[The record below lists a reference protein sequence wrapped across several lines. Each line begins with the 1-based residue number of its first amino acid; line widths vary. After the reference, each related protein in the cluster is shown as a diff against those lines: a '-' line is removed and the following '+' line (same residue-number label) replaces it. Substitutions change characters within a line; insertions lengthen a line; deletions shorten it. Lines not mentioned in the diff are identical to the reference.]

1 MLTITQN
8 SKMGEGDLDPSK
20 LQAYASIKPGG
31 VMYGKG
37 GSAPMVNGMGATSAQ
52 TPFSQAPGTVAPAV
66 QPEQAV
72 FGDPNP
78 PNPAAVSG
86 MAPKG
91 LATGTQPGTVF
102 DANDG
107 LGMDNYDS
115 YINKSFQHAMRTLDP
130 MIQQNEARFDQSMID
145 KGFAPDSEGFQ
156 TSFDNNSR
164 RYNDLIAA
172 AANSAMGFGAN
183 RLDSDRQYGL
193 QRDTFDLNELS
204 TFDGMNRA
212 WDDIGYRNAVF
223 NTSREDQQFNQ
234 MLSLFGM
241 TPVGT
246 TVPTNTS
253 SNFANSANAQLSA
266 LNANNQLYGAV
277 GNSIADGVDALG
289 NVDWGSIF
297 NSWGFGGSGS
307 SSGRGGGF

>member
-8 SKMGEGDLDPSK
+8 SKWGEGDLDPSK
-20 LQAYASIKPGG
+20 LQAYASIKPSG

-37 GSAPMVNGMGATSAQ
+37 GSAPMGNGMGATGTQ
-52 TPFSQAPGTVAPAV
+52 QPMTQAPGTVSSAV
-66 QPEQAV
+66 QPGQTV

-86 MAPKG
+86 MAPKDI
-91 LATGTQPGTVF
+91 ATSTQPGVSSLGT
-102 DANDG
+102 ND
-107 LGMDNYDS
+107 YDS

-145 KGFAPDSEGFQ
+145 KGFSPDSEGYQ

-204 TFDGMNRA
+204 TFDGINRA

-241 TPVGT
+241 TPVGS

-253 SNFANSANAQLSA
+253 SNFANSANAQLAA

-297 NSWGFGGSGS
+297 NSWGFGGSGG